1 MPQGYPPTM
10 QSGQPLP
17 AYERPQKKAS
27 RGMLRLTVILLLLLL
42 VLGTSGYFVFKYVSS
57 RGNSGGSNTTTS
69 TSTSSSVKTAPIKTT
84 PINATVTYASV
95 DITILNAQQATSFAD
110 DSNTTTPGVVRLN
123 IHAVQ
128 TGVDDTNG
136 GSSIDPYYDYPS
148 SFALILQDGSKVS
161 PVGEKDATGPTRK
174 GNQTT
179 WVDFPIPSTI
189 NMNQL
194 TLQIGKDTEAQMD
207 IPLTGHADLSQ
218 YQPKQVSPNTSVQ
231 YAGMTWTLT
240 TATARLSD
248 SGAQAD
254 KGKRFITLSLKIDNP
269 TSNNLSAYPPDYV
282 RLQFSGTIIVEHG
295 DTLPTPAAGTNN
307 ATGLVAFLVPQDV
320 TAFTLVLLPNG
331 VTGATSQATIPF
343 QIP

>member
-1 MPQGYPPTM
+1 MPQGYPPPM
-10 QSGQPLP
+10 QNGQPLP
-17 AYERPQKKAS
+17 AYAQPQKKGS

-42 VLGTSGYFVFKYVSS
+42 VLGTSGFFVFKYVSS
-57 RGNSGGSNTTTS
+57 RGNSGKSNTT
-69 TSTSSSVKTAPIKTT
+69 TSTSSSVKTIPVKTT

-95 DITILNAQQATSFAD
+95 DVTILNAQQATSFAD

-136 GSSIDPYYDYPS
+136 GSTIDPYYDYPS
-148 SFALILQDGSKVS
+148 SFALILPDGSKVS
-161 PVGEKDATGPTRK
+161 PVGEKEASGPTKK

-179 WVDFPIPSTI
+179 WVDFPVPSTI
-189 NMNQL
+189 NVNQL

-207 IPLTGHADLSQ
+207 IPLTGNADLSQ
-218 YQPKQVSPNTSVQ
+218 YQSRQVSPNTSVQ
-231 YAGMTWTLT
+231 YADMTWTLT

-254 KGKRFITLSLKIDNP
+254 KGKRFITLSLKIDN
-269 TSNNLSAYPPDYV
+269 SSSRNLSAYPPDYI
-282 RLQFSGTIIVEHG
+282 RLQFGGTSIVENG
-295 DTLPTPAAGTNN
+295 DTLPTPAAGTSN
-307 ATGLVAFLVPQDV
+307 ATGLVSFLVPQED
-320 TAFTLVLLPNG
+320 TTFTLVLLPNG